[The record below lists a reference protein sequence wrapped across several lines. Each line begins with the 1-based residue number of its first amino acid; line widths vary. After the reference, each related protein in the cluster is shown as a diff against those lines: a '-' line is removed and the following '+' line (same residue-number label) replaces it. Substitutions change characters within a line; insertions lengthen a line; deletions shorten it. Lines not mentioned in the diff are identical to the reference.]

1 MIMSN
6 ETERTLHELKL
17 PGMASCWSSLEE
29 THQLDKLTLREGMQ
43 IMLQYERD
51 TRGNNRIQ
59 RLIKNAGFRLRA
71 SMEELETDTARG
83 IQACSAADLATGNY
97 ITGGMTVIIT
107 GPAGTGKSYFACALG
122 DRACRNGRKVLY
134 FTMNMLIE
142 NLKLAHLEGRETN
155 FFRKLNAHD
164 LLIIDDFGMVKL
176 DGQIQHD
183 FEQIIDDRYNRKA
196 LILASQLPV
205 ADWYDVFQ
213 SELIAEA
220 CLDRIVH
227 KATALS
233 FKTTSIILVILRKTI
248 IFAHSDA
255 GSTASGV
262 SFYRSYKIIFVGGNQ
277 MRQRSFFDFRLNFRY
292 AKIRFILLIC
302 NILHV

>member
-83 IQACSAADLATGNY
+83 IQACSAADLANGNY

-164 LLIIDDFGMVKL
+164 LLIID
-176 DGQIQHD
+176 
-183 FEQIIDDRYNRKA
+183 EQIIDDRYNRKA

-227 KATALS
+227 KAIKFDLKGES
-233 FKTTSIILVILRKTI
+233 LRKK
-248 IFAHSDA
+248 
-255 GSTASGV
+255 
-262 SFYRSYKIIFVGGNQ
+262 Y
-277 MRQRSFFDFRLNFRY
+277 
-292 AKIRFILLIC
+292 
-302 NILHV
+302 

>member
-1 MIMSN
+1 MIMNN

-59 RLIKNAGFRLRA
+59 RFIKNAAFRLKA
-71 SMEELETDTARG
+71 SVEELETDTARG
-83 IQACSAADLATGNY
+83 IRASAVADLATGNY
-97 ITGGMTVIIT
+97 ITNGMTLIIT

-122 DRACRNGRKVLY
+122 DRACRKGQKILY

-142 NLKLAHLEGRETN
+142 NLKLVHLEGRETN

-183 FEQIIDDRYNRKA
+183 FEQVIDDRYNRKA

-205 ADWYDVFQ
+205 ADWHDVFK

-227 KATALS
+227 KAIKFDLKGES
-233 FKTTSIILVILRKTI
+233 LRKK
-248 IFAHSDA
+248 
-255 GSTASGV
+255 
-262 SFYRSYKIIFVGGNQ
+262 Y
-277 MRQRSFFDFRLNFRY
+277 
-292 AKIRFILLIC
+292 
-302 NILHV
+302 

>member
-1 MIMSN
+1 MSN

-142 NLKLAHLEGRETN
+142 NLKLVQ
-155 FFRKLNAHD
+155 LNAHD

-176 DGQIQHD
+176 DGQVQHD

-227 KATALS
+227 KAIKFDLKGES
-233 FKTTSIILVILRKTI
+233 LRKK
-248 IFAHSDA
+248 
-255 GSTASGV
+255 
-262 SFYRSYKIIFVGGNQ
+262 Y
-277 MRQRSFFDFRLNFRY
+277 
-292 AKIRFILLIC
+292 
-302 NILHV
+302 